1 VPQYVPDAMGAAYL
15 RAGVFRDKAL
25 LLCLVGV
32 AVLEDHS
39 PVLYLA
45 NSTENSYGER
55 ANSWLFQL

>member
-1 VPQYVPDAMGAAYL
+1 MGAAYL